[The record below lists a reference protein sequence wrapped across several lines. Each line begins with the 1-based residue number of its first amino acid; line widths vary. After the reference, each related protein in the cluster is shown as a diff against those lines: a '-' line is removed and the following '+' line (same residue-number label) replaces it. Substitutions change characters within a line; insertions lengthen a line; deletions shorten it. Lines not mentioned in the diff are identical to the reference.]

1 MTKYQFFRHIFN
13 FIIFMVTYIL
23 VYHLTQIHYS
33 FYNMIKKNLLFY
45 IYYYVLKY
53 WQVLDLCELYY
64 FKSNVNILI
73 IYLLKS
79 IKHVLQI
86 IMFLEFILIKF
97 LDCNIQ
103 ESSNINHLFVNDN
116 NILQYMGS
124 LIIKLFRFH
133 RINLLSLIYY

>member
-1 MTKYQFFRHIFN
+1 
-13 FIIFMVTYIL
+13 MVTYIL

-73 IYLLKS
+73 ICLLKS

-103 ESSNINHLFVNDN
+103 ESSNINHLFVNDH

-124 LIIKLFRFH
+124 LIIKSFRFH